1 MLRLGERFFSR
12 EENNNWLSITNR
24 SALKPCVWITLHR
37 LTMIYLGVY
46 IIENMVIKL
55 KGVYRRVC
63 KGVYERVLGEENDGI
78 IISKNKN

>member
-1 MLRLGERFFSR
+1 
-12 EENNNWLSITNR
+12 
-24 SALKPCVWITLHR
+24 
-37 LTMIYLGVY
+37 MIYLGVY